1 MNFTPPSARIESRS
15 SDCGIIALVPAPGVT
30 SVEPRHAKTENTL
43 TPAALMLHRAEIAS
57 RLPAVSLVRV
67 DDSNLVSHDNER
79 NRRMTANKHI
89 VLLTLAALTLP
100 LAGSTKNPIT
110 RPYRVH
116 GTSGGQSLWRVPGA
130 VYQCEVVDPGSVT
143 RGAATVLACGFNT
156 VWMSEPEFLEIT
168 TDRIVFMV
176 DYIGEGAVT
185 Y

>member
-1 MNFTPPSARIESRS
+1 
-15 SDCGIIALVPAPGVT
+15 
-30 SVEPRHAKTENTL
+30 
-43 TPAALMLHRAEIAS
+43 
-57 RLPAVSLVRV
+57 
-67 DDSNLVSHDNER
+67 
-79 NRRMTANKHI
+79 MTANKHI

-116 GTSGGQSLWRVPGA
+116 GTALWTVNPRTGEGVTYQVAESSHFGRSTAEGTGTWKFSGTSPALVAADIVTTLTSGGQSLWRVPGA